1 MKKIL
6 VAALLG
12 VPGLLRADTLSDM
25 RSALQALKGQAPLSL
40 RVERHTW
47 EREGGK
53 DESGHENFELEDGPK
68 GLRRRD
74 GKALPD
80 GEGKAECWTRAHLE
94 LLNLLQLA
102 TVLEDKPDMLDG
114 CPVRRLRV
122 SLLQNLNAQVEESGK
137 VKFKKFNLEMTF
149 WVGPEHLPLAAD
161 KQMEMEGKATFLLT
175 FSSKGQEHR
184 RYQRIKD
191 RLVMVEAN
199 QEAQIKAMGKE
210 TIEREIVRCTIL

>member
-12 VPGLLRADTLSDM
+12 VPGLLQADTLSDM
-25 RSALQALKGQAPLSL
+25 RGALQALKGQTPLSL

-47 EREGGK
+47 ERKDGK

-68 GLRRRD
+68 GLRRTD
-74 GKALPD
+74 GKALPA

-94 LLNLLQLA
+94 LLELLQLA
-102 TVLEDKPDMLDG
+102 TVLDEKPDLLDG
-114 CPVRRLRV
+114 RPVRRLRV
-122 SLLQNLNAQVEESGK
+122 SLLQSLDAQMGESGK
-137 VKFKKFNLEMTF
+137 IKFKKFSLEMTF
-149 WVGPEHLPLAAD
+149 WVGPENLPLAAD

-175 FSSKGQEHR
+175 FSSKGKEYR

-210 TIEREIVRCTIL
+210 TIEREIVRCRVL